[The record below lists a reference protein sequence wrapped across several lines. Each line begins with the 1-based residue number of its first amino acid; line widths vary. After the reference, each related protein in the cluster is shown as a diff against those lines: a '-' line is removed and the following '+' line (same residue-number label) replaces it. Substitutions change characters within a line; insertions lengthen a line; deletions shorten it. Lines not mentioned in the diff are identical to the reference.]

1 MLTINSKPSFA
12 IEMNFKPNKFGHTK
26 DSYNLKMN
34 RYRIS
39 TPPDFNLTLKRIFF
53 PLNIGTSIMAVIGN
67 GLVIATLYHSQTLR
81 TRSNS
86 FLFYLSTLDMT
97 VGLIVQPLISIVVMD
112 GQFCILFYYF

>member
-39 TPPDFNLTLKRIFF
+39 TPPDFNLTLKRIFS
-53 PLNIGTSIMAVIGN
+53 L
-67 GLVIATLYHSQTLR
+67 
-81 TRSNS
+81 
-86 FLFYLSTLDMT
+86 
-97 VGLIVQPLISIVVMD
+97 
-112 GQFCILFYYF
+112 